1 MHVLVDSNF
10 IIKDYFEPPVEFYF
24 GEGGIT
30 LRQLLEEIGRRC
42 ASVSFLEILKED
54 ELGESVDSLLF
65 NEKNFFSLPEGLNT
79 PLRDGDRLK
88 LEIYIEPVDGG

>member
-1 MHVLVDSNF
+1 MRVWVESNF
-10 IIKDYFEPPVEFYF
+10 IIKNYFEPPVAFYF
-24 GEGGIT
+24 EEGGIT

-54 ELGESVDSLLF
+54 ALGESVDSLLF

-79 PLRDGDRLK
+79 RLTDGDRLK